1 MRIFTT
7 GITGYIGS
15 AVAEAFRH
23 AGHSVSGLVRSGE
36 KILEL
41 QRRELIPV
49 LGNLN
54 KHDSYLHAIQE
65 AEVIVHCAADYS
77 SEAAANESEFLHS
90 VLNLSPSVSRTII
103 YTSGVWSIG
112 DTGDTIADESSP
124 SQPIQLVKWRSARVE
139 LLLKATSPHLRTVI
153 ISPGCVYGESGS
165 LTALWFASAQQGR
178 VEIVGEGHNRWAMV
192 HLRDLARAYVMAAE
206 QELTGTLLNIVDDS
220 HYTVREMATAVA
232 KAAGVAEKLHV
243 LSSTEAEKKYGEPV
257 EGLLID
263 QQVSNERAARLLG
276 WRPHHHDFIQ
286 DINLYYQA
294 WLHRQGVIKSFRL
307 PETGNLRE
315 NR

>member
-1 MRIFTT
+1 MRVFMT

-23 AGHSVSGLVRSGE
+23 AGHSVSGLVRSNE
-36 KILEL
+36 KIPEL
-41 QRRELIPV
+41 RRRELIPV

-54 KHDSYLHAIQE
+54 RHDSYLQAIQD

-77 SEAAANESEFLHS
+77 SEAAANEAEFIHS
-90 VLNLSPSVSRTII
+90 VLNLSKSATRTII

-112 DTGDTIADESSP
+112 NTGDAVADESSP
-124 SQPIQLVKWRSARVE
+124 NHPIKLVKWRPAHVE
-139 LLLKATSPHLRTVI
+139 LLLNATSPHLRTVI
-153 ISPGCVYGESGS
+153 ISPGCIYGESGS
-165 LTALWFASAQQGR
+165 LTALWFASAQEGM

-192 HLRDLARAYVMAAE
+192 HLRDLAQAYVMAAE

-232 KAAGVAEKLHV
+232 KAANASEKLRF
-243 LSSTEAEKKYGEPV
+243 LSPAEAEKKYGEPV

-276 WRPHHHDFIQ
+276 WRPRHHDFIQ
-286 DINLYYQA
+286 DIELYYHA
-294 WLHRQGVIKSFRL
+294 WLHRQ
-307 PETGNLRE
+307 
-315 NR
+315 